1 MHDIKL
7 LEADFCRA
15 FLDKRCY
22 ERVIYELGS
31 KKRNDGIKRFCH
43 NAEIILRSDKIL
55 RGGSFSETE
64 IAAFLKEIT
73 DCREW
78 LLIGWD
84 SSELLGFDE
93 AVSKGTSSGMGFA
106 AVSADLKAAA
116 VREEQCFG
124 TPTAY
129 ILKG

>member
-1 MHDIKL
+1 MHDIKS
-7 LEADFCRA
+7 LETAFCRT
-15 FLDKRCY
+15 FLDKRYC

-31 KKRNDGIKRFCH
+31 KKRRDGIKRFCH

-55 RGGSFSETE
+55 RGGGFHETE

-73 DCREW
+73 DCKEW

-84 SSELLGFDE
+84 SSELLEFDE
-93 AVSKGTSSGMGFA
+93 VVSKGTASGMGFA

-124 TPTAY
+124 APAAY